1 MEGSWSVE
9 KVNKIMEQDS
19 NPSGLCKMGCG
30 FYGNHSYEGMCSKCF
45 KDQLK
50 KQQQATANTVNAG
63 RSTPPSGKTST
74 TTSNSS
80 SNNINNSKNNNNIT
94 SSGMLLPLLLFLVLF
109 LILLVLFF

>member
-1 MEGSWSVE
+1 
-9 KVNKIMEQDS
+9 MEQDS

-63 RSTPPSGKTST
+63 RSTPP
-74 TTSNSS
+74 
-80 SNNINNSKNNNNIT
+80 
-94 SSGMLLPLLLFLVLF
+94 
-109 LILLVLFF
+109 

>member
-1 MEGSWSVE
+1 MGLEGSWSV
-9 KVNKIMEQDS
+9 KKINRIMEQDS

-63 RSTPPSGKTST
+63 RSTPPSGKTSNT
-74 TTSNSS
+74 TFYNCKS
-80 SNNINNSKNNNNIT
+80 NNNNH
-94 SSGMLLPLLLFLVLF
+94 SSSIRSFLLL
-109 LILLVLFF
+109 LLLSL